1 MIVVSNTSPLI
12 NLANIGQLHLLKQLY
27 GEVIIPPAV
36 YDEIV
41 IAGGGQPGAMEGKI
55 YDWVKVEQISN
66 QQMGTLL
73 QIDVDIGEAE
83 AIVLA
88 LEMKPDLLLLDERK
102 GRQVASNLGIKFTGI
117 LGILIEAK
125 NNQLINAIK
134 PIMDDLIK
142 QVGFRISSKLYQR
155 VLQIANEQLP

>member
-1 MIVVSNTSPLI
+1 MRVVSNTSPLI
-12 NLANIGQLHLLKQLY
+12 NLANIGQIHLLQQLY
-27 GEVIIPPAV
+27 GQVIIPSAV

-41 IAGGGQPGAMEGKI
+41 IAGVGQPGAMEVKT
-55 YDWVKVEQISN
+55 YDWFKVKQISN
-66 QQMGTLL
+66 QQMVTLL
-73 QIDVDIGEAE
+73 QVDVDIGEAE

-88 LEMKPDLLLLDERK
+88 LELKPDLLLLDERK
-102 GRQVASNLGIKFTGI
+102 GRHVASNFGIKFTGI

-142 QVGFRISSKLYQR
+142 QVGFRVSSKLYQR
-155 VLQIANEQLP
+155 VLQIANEQT

>member
-41 IAGGGQPGAMEGKI
+41 IAGVGQPGAMEVKI
-55 YDWVKVEQISN
+55 YDWFKVEQISN
-66 QQMGTLL
+66 QQMVTLL

-142 QVGFRISSKLYQR
+142 QVGFRVSSKLYQR
-155 VLQIANEQLP
+155 VLQIANEQT

>member
-41 IAGGGQPGAMEGKI
+41 IAGVGQPGAMEVKT
-55 YDWVKVEQISN
+55 YDWFKVEQISN
-66 QQMGTLL
+66 QQMVTLL

-142 QVGFRISSKLYQR
+142 QAGFRISSKLYQR

>member
-27 GEVIIPPAV
+27 GQVIIPPAV

-41 IAGGGQPGAMEGKI
+41 IAGVGQPGAMEVKT
-55 YDWVKVEQISN
+55 YDWFKVEQISN
-66 QQMGTLL
+66 QQMVTLL

-142 QVGFRISSKLYQR
+142 QVGFRISSKLYQ
-155 VLQIANEQLP
+155 

>member
-1 MIVVSNTSPLI
+1 MKPS
-12 NLANIGQLHLLKQLY
+12 
-27 GEVIIPPAV
+27 AV

-41 IAGGGQPGAMEGKI
+41 IAGVGQPGAMEVKT
-55 YDWVKVEQISN
+55 YDWFKVEQISN
-66 QQMGTLL
+66 QQMVFEGKVFSSKKLYPRNLL
-73 QIDVDIGEAE
+73 QVDVDIGEAE

-88 LEMKPDLLLLDERK
+88 LELKPDLLLLDERK
-102 GRQVASNLGIKFTGI
+102 GRHVASNFGIKFTGI

-142 QVGFRISSKLYQR
+142 QVGFRVSSKLYQR
-155 VLQIANEQLP
+155 VLQIANEQT

>member
-12 NLANIGQLHLLKQLY
+12 NLANIGQLQLLQQLY
-27 GEVIIPPAV
+27 GQVIIPPAV

-41 IAGGGQPGAMEGKI
+41 IAGAGQPGAMEVKT
-55 YDWVKVEQISN
+55 YDWIKVEQISN
-66 QQMGTLL
+66 QQMVTLL
-73 QIDVDIGEAE
+73 QVDVDIGEAE

-88 LEMKPDLLLLDERK
+88 LELKPDLLLLDERK

-117 LGILIEAK
+117 LGILTEAK
-125 NNQLINAIK
+125 NHKLINAIK

-142 QVGFRISSKLYQR
+142 QVGFRIGSKLYQR
-155 VLQIANEQLP
+155 VLQIANEQT